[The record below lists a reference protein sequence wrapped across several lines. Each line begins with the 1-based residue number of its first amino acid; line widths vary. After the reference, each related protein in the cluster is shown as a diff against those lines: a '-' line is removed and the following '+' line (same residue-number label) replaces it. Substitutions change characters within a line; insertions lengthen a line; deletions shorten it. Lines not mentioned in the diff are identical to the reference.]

1 MSIYRVNIIRF
12 ILLVVTQVFIFNF
25 FGINWNAIPFVEIY
39 IYPLFI
45 LLLPLRTPQNALI
58 LMSFFIGLVI
68 DVFNNSPGVNAGAA
82 TLIGFLR
89 PYVIY
94 YLQPRGGYKVNIS
107 PTIVSITFRWFASY
121 AAIMMFIYCFTISL
135 LDIFQFKLF
144 HYILLRTFLSGL
156 VSYLIV
162 MVTMIVFNPA
172 E

>member
-12 ILLVVTQVFIFNF
+12 ILLIFAQVFIFNF
-25 FGINWNAIPFVEIY
+25 FGIKWNAVPFIEIY
-39 IYPLFI
+39 IFPLFI
-45 LLLPLRTPQNALI
+45 LLLPLRTPKNALI
-58 LMSFFIGLVI
+58 LISFLMGLVI
-68 DVFNNSPGVNAGAA
+68 DIFNNSPGVNAGAA
-82 TLIGFLR
+82 TLIGFIR

-107 PTIVSITFRWFASY
+107 PTISSITFRWFASY
-121 AAIMMFIYCFTISL
+121 AAIMILVYCFTISL

-156 VSYLIV
+156 VSYVIV
-162 MVTMIVFNPA
+162 MITMIVFNPV